1 MSSRKVRRYATVSM
15 NSRYLSEFG
24 SSLDEVAIIIGSGGG
39 SSSGGY
45 DGLKYDR
52 NESKLDE

>member
-1 MSSRKVRRYATVSM
+1 M